1 MPYATQQDMVDRF
14 AQTELV
20 QLTNPDNPAATTV
33 NATVLGQALAD
44 ADAAIDGY
52 LQSRYT
58 LPLAVV
64 PKVILR
70 YACDIARYF
79 LYDDRATEQVEKRYN
94 DAIKFLEQVAKG
106 AITLGLSATGAQPA
120 EAGGAQMESDTPV
133 FQREDSKGFI

>member
-1 MPYATQQDMVDRF
+1 MTYAVQQDMVDRF

-20 QLTNPDNPAATTV
+20 QLTNPDNPAATTI

-52 LQSRYT
+52 LQGRYT

-64 PKVILR
+64 PKVIVR

-120 EAGGAQMESDTPV
+120 EADGAQMESDTPA
-133 FQREDSKGFI
+133 FRRADSTGFI